1 MPKFA
6 ANLSMLY
13 TELPFLDRFKA
24 AAEAGFTGV
33 EYLFPYAFPKE
44 QVVEKLRASGLTQ
57 VLHNLPAGDWD
68 KGERGIACHPDRVNE
83 FQDGVGKAI
92 DYASALGCKQVNCLA
107 GIAPADVD
115 PDKVRRTFVDNVRF
129 AADRLKDAGI
139 TLLIEP
145 VNTLDIPGFHLN
157 RTAQALSVIEDAG
170 SDNVFLQYDIYH
182 MQIMEGD
189 LARTIE
195 RTLPKIRHIQLA
207 DNPGRNEP
215 GTGEINYGFL
225 FGHLDR
231 IGYGGWIGCEYKPR
245 TTTNDGL
252 GWFAAVPRLSKSS
265 KRRNI
270 MKVGF
275 IGLGIMGRPMAGHL
289 VKAGHELYVHDLR
302 PAPQDLLDQGA
313 RDCRSGREVAEQ
325 AEVIITMVPDT
336 PACRS
341 GPVRPRRRRRGAE
354 AGQDRRRHEFD
365 RTAGDQEVRRP
376 HQRTG
381 LRLPGR
387 AGVGR
392 RCRRQGRQP
401 DHHGRRA

>member
-6 ANLSMLY
+6 ANLSMLH

-68 KGERGIACHPDRVNE
+68 KGERGIACHPDRVSE

-92 DYASALGCKQVNCLA
+92 DYASALSCKQVNCLA
-107 GIAPADVD
+107 GIAPADAD
-115 PDKVRRTFVDNVRF
+115 REKVRQTFIDNVRF
-129 AADRLKDAGI
+129 AADRLKDTGI
-139 TLLIEP
+139 ALLIEP
-145 VNTLDIPGFHLN
+145 VNTLDIPGFYLN
-157 RTAQALSVIEDAG
+157 RTAQAVSVIEEAG

-225 FGHLDR
+225 FGHLGR

-245 TTTNDGL
+245 TSTTDGL
-252 GWFAAVPRLSKSS
+252 GWFAP
-265 KRRNI
+265 
-270 MKVGF
+270 
-275 IGLGIMGRPMAGHL
+275 
-289 VKAGHELYVHDLR
+289 Y
-302 PAPQDLLDQGA
+302 
-313 RDCRSGREVAEQ
+313 
-325 AEVIITMVPDT
+325 
-336 PACRS
+336 
-341 GPVRPRRRRRGAE
+341 
-354 AGQDRRRHEFD
+354 
-365 RTAGDQEVRRP
+365 
-376 HQRTG
+376 
-381 LRLPGR
+381 R
-387 AGVGR
+387 A
-392 RCRRQGRQP
+392 
-401 DHHGRRA
+401 